1 MAMKVKPSN
10 RSNSLPVLPQFASP
24 HLKIFFNSFI
34 ILVTII
40 TFLATIKNLWGAKSL
55 QTNRNMSTCHDIR
68 YRLVSPDSDVSV
80 KRYAAFCG
88 DIPLSIKAWTIAMAS
103 DRTFSQDVTQIIC
116 DSPYKAVFFETKG
129 CSAQNWDRKQFE
141 FVLVDA
147 PSLQS
152 FAESSPD
159 PQAFAEHLS
168 VCRSYGCAFPNLGGD
183 AQLIAPKAR
192 TPLDGNDPIPYSH
205 LAAFCRHA
213 PDDQVAHVWQLAAQE
228 YQQRISSTSET
239 VWFSTSGNGIA
250 WLHFR
255 LDRRPKYYTYKPFRN
270 ET

>member
-10 RSNSLPVLPQFASP
+10 HSNTLPALPPFASAS
-24 HLKIFFNSFI
+24 LKILFKLFI
-34 ILVTII
+34 IIVTII
-40 TFLATIKNLWGAKSL
+40 TFLATITNLRGEKSL
-55 QTNRNMSTCHDIR
+55 KTNRTMSPCHDMR
-68 YRLVSPDSDVSV
+68 YRLVPQDSDVSV

-88 DIPLSIKAWTIAMAS
+88 EMPLSIKAWTSAMAS
-103 DRTFSQDVTQIIC
+103 DHSYSQDVTRIIC

-152 FAESSPD
+152 FAESNPD

-192 TPLDGNDPIPYSH
+192 TPLDGSDAIPYSH

-239 VWFSTSGNGIA
+239 MWFSTSGTGIA